1 MRRAGY
7 CFVFCIAWDSIT
19 FIIIEFN
26 QTVMIKALII
36 DDEVKARNV
45 LRHYLESFVPEVTE
59 IRQAESVDTALQ
71 LLYTYQPDI
80 VFLDVEMPY
89 KNGFQLLMEIKEPSF
104 DVIFTTAYNQYAI
117 QAIRFSAL
125 DYLLKPV
132 DPDEL
137 KGAVMRHIEKKENDK
152 EKRALYDNLVSN
164 IEKKEIKDFK
174 IAVPSAEGVY
184 FFTIDDI
191 LRLEADRSYTHIHLV
206 KKRPFIASKTLK
218 HFEEMLEEFQF
229 IRTHKSHLVNP
240 KHITHISSDN
250 EEIVLSDGSR
260 VEVSRRKKDEVL
272 QQLKLR

>member
-1 MRRAGY
+1 
-7 CFVFCIAWDSIT
+7 
-19 FIIIEFN
+19 
-26 QTVMIKALII
+26 MIKALII
-36 DDEVKARNV
+36 DDEPKARNV
-45 LRHYLESFVPEVTE
+45 LKHYLESFVPEVTE
-59 IRQAESVDTALQ
+59 IRQAESVDAAMQVLN
-71 LLYTYQPDI
+71 LYKPDI
-80 VFLDVEMPY
+80 VFLDVEMPP
-89 KNGFQLLMEIKEPSF
+89 KNGFQFLMEIKEPSF

-137 KGAVMRHIEKKENDK
+137 KGAVLRHIEKKESDN
-152 EKRALYDNLVSN
+152 EKKALYDNLVSN
-164 IEKKEIKDFK
+164 IEKKEVKDFK

-184 FFTIDDI
+184 FFTIDEI

-240 KHITHISSDN
+240 RHITRLSNDN
-250 EEIVLSDGSR
+250 EFVMLTDGSK
-260 VEVSRRKKDEVL
+260 VEVSRRKKEDV
-272 QQLKLR
+272 QKQLNLR

>member
-1 MRRAGY
+1 
-7 CFVFCIAWDSIT
+7 
-19 FIIIEFN
+19 
-26 QTVMIKALII
+26 MIKALII
-36 DDEVKARNV
+36 DDEAKARN
-45 LRHYLESFVPEVTE
+45 LLQHYLTSFATEVSE
-59 IRQAESVDTALQ
+59 ILQADGVDNALSI
-71 LLYTYQPDI
+71 LETYQPDI

-89 KNGFQLLMEIKEPSF
+89 KNGFQFLLEKKDPSF

-137 KGAVMRHIEKKENDK
+137 KNAIARHLEKRESINEKK
-152 EKRALYDNLVSN
+152 ALYENLVSN
-164 IEKKEIKDFK
+164 IEKKEVRDFR

-184 FFTIDDI
+184 FFTIDEI

-240 KHITHISSDN
+240 RHITHVTNDN
-250 EEIVLSDGSR
+250 EFILLTDGSK

-272 QQLKLR
+272 QQLRLR

>member
-1 MRRAGY
+1 
-7 CFVFCIAWDSIT
+7 
-19 FIIIEFN
+19 
-26 QTVMIKALII
+26 
-36 DDEVKARNV
+36 
-45 LRHYLESFVPEVTE
+45 
-59 IRQAESVDTALQ
+59 
-71 LLYTYQPDI
+71 
-80 VFLDVEMPY
+80 VEMPH
-89 KNGFQLLMEIKEPSF
+89 KNGFQFLIEQKEPAF

-137 KGAVMRHIEKKENDK
+137 KNAVQRHLEKRENGAEKK
-152 EKRALYDNLVSN
+152 ALYDNLVNN
-164 IEKKEIKDFK
+164 IEKKEVKDFK
-174 IAVPSAEGVY
+174 IAVPSSDGVY
-184 FFTIDDI
+184 FFTIDEI

-218 HFEEMLEEFQF
+218 HFEEMLEEFHF

-240 KHITHISSDN
+240 KHITHLTNDN
-250 EEIVLSDGSR
+250 EYLLLTDGSK

>member
-1 MRRAGY
+1 
-7 CFVFCIAWDSIT
+7 
-19 FIIIEFN
+19 
-26 QTVMIKALII
+26 
-36 DDEVKARNV
+36 
-45 LRHYLESFVPEVTE
+45 
-59 IRQAESVDTALQ
+59 
-71 LLYTYQPDI
+71 
-80 VFLDVEMPY
+80 
-89 KNGFQLLMEIKEPSF
+89 MEIKDPSF

-137 KGAVMRHIEKKENDK
+137 KGAVLRHIEKKENYR
-152 EKRALYDNLVSN
+152 EKKALYDNLVNN
-164 IEKKEIKDFK
+164 IEKKEVKDFK

-184 FFTIDDI
+184 FFTIDEI

-240 KHITHISSDN
+240 KHITHISNDN
-250 EEIVLSDGSR
+250 EQIILSDGSK